1 VICEPLGLIPR
12 GTHVELYRTCLRSP
26 TQPPYRSEPEP
37 PAATRLAGNRS
48 WRTTTQRF
56 PMGLDR
62 HGSRIG
68 PLDRENLR
76 FPWEFRESF
85 ESNIAYFDSKASF
98 GQKPIDRDK
107 PKGFLGFFRFA
118 DPPSLGRVRRGFF
131 AGVIGGQEHASLR
144 MASHLDASH
153 FGSQTPFCQKSGKYL
168 SCFAMIYLV
177 GYTSGPSLPTRPTK
191 DRHSPAHDRK
201 RKIHKPTG
209 G

>member
-1 VICEPLGLIPR
+1 MPPTPWKLLLTHSHTWEGVHSSPHRKRLNGPEGPDLAGAHRPPNPPR
-12 GTHVELYRTCLRSP
+12 LEANANSSRTDWGKGSPCPPTEGNEKKLLMLNRRKGYRRSELRTLQYLSTRGHACPNELYRTCLRSP

-85 ESNIAYFDSKASF
+85 ESNIAY
-98 GQKPIDRDK
+98 R
-107 PKGFLGFFRFA
+107 
-118 DPPSLGRVRRGFF
+118 
-131 AGVIGGQEHASLR
+131 
-144 MASHLDASH
+144 
-153 FGSQTPFCQKSGKYL
+153 
-168 SCFAMIYLV
+168 
-177 GYTSGPSLPTRPTK
+177 
-191 DRHSPAHDRK
+191 
-201 RKIHKPTG
+201 
-209 G
+209 